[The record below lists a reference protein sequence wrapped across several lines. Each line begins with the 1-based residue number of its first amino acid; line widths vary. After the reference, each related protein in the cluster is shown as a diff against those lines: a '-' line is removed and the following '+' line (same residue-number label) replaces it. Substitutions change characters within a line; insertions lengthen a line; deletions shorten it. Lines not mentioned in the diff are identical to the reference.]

1 VKGEFSYEDVIHDGV
16 LKNIDETNLE
26 SGNVT
31 IKVKFEQ
38 HKCSVHQQFQKYI
51 KAQTWEILRRKI
63 CLEWNFKIESV
74 ITMVF

>member
-1 VKGEFSYEDVIHDGV
+1 VKGEFFNEDVIHDGV

-31 IKVKFEQ
+31 IMVKFEQ

-51 KAQTWEILRRKI
+51 KAQTWQILEEKY
-63 CLEWNFKIESV
+63 V
-74 ITMVF
+74 